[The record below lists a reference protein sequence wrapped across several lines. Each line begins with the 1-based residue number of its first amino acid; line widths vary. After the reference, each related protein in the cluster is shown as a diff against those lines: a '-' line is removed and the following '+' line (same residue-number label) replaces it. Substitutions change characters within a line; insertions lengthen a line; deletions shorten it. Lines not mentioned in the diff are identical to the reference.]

1 MFVQY
6 VTEVESG
13 LGDVENKLD
22 RVRSNLAEW
31 ADIAYRDGE
40 KLRAKVGPSEKV
52 ARKVEL
58 EIGVAEIHSMGL
70 VYPIR
75 WTATGATVLF
85 PELNADLILTKRG
98 LHRTTLTLKG
108 NYQPPLGPIGR
119 LADRAGLGH
128 VAEATVRDWMDR
140 LAEALSPNSHPD

>member
-1 MFVQY
+1 VFVQY

-13 LGDVENKLD
+13 LGDVENSLD

-40 KLRAKVGPSEKV
+40 KLRAKVGPNEKV
-52 ARKVEL
+52 ARSVEL
-58 EIGVAEIHSMGL
+58 EIGMAEIHRIGL

-98 LHRTTLTLKG
+98 PNHTTLTLKG
-108 NYQPPLGPIGR
+108 NYQPPLGAIGR
-119 LADRAGLGH
+119 LVDRAGLGH

-140 LAEALSPNSHPD
+140 LAEALSPNSHSD

>member
-13 LGDVENKLD
+13 LGDVEKSLD
-22 RVRSNLAEW
+22 RVRANLAEW

-40 KLRAKVGPSEKV
+40 KLTARVGPSDKV

-58 EIGVAEIHSMGL
+58 EIGVAEIHRTGL

-98 LHRTTLTLKG
+98 TNRTTLTLKG
-108 NYQPPLGPIGR
+108 NYQPPLGAIGR
-119 LADRAGLGH
+119 FADRAGLGH
-128 VAEATVRDWMDR
+128 VAEATVRGWMDR
-140 LAEALSPNSHPD
+140 LAEALSPDSSAS

>member
-1 MFVQY
+1 VFVQY

-13 LGDVENKLD
+13 LGDVENSLD
-22 RVRSNLAEW
+22 KVRSNLAEW

-40 KLRAKVGPSEKV
+40 KLQAKVGPNDKV
-52 ARKVEL
+52 ARRVDL

-75 WTATGATVLF
+75 WTATGSTLLF
-85 PELNADLILTKRG
+85 PELSADLILTEKG
-98 LHRTTLTLKG
+98 PHRTTLTLKG

-119 LADRAGLGH
+119 FADRAGLGH
-128 VAEATVRDWMDR
+128 VAEATVRGWMDR
-140 LAEALSPNSHPD
+140 LAEALSPDSSVV